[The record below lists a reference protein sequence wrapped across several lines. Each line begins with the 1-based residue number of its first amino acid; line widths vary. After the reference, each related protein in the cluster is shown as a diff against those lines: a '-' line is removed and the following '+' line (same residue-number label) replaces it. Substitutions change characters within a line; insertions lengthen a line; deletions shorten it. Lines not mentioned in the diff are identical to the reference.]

1 MNYIVHIVLKG
12 TVSFNNWETE
22 IIYLVSIKVIETQM
36 EVWENGKIY
45 AVGTWADRQAFL
57 YLDENKENM
66 FTISF
71 RENCDGLN
79 TLIIK
84 M

>member
-79 TLIIK
+79 TLIK

>member
-22 IIYLVSIKVIETQM
+22 IIYPVSIKVIETQM